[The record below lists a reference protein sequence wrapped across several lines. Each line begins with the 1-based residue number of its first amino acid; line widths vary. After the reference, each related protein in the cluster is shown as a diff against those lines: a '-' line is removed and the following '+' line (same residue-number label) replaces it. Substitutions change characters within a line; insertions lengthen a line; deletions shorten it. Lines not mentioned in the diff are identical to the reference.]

1 MFHREIARLTHAPA
15 NMSCCQNPTN
25 LGCFDS
31 CSLVTIESLT
41 GYAPNEVYIS
51 YNFNGATR
59 KQLLTEVSATGQP
72 IVDLSSFINEDYYY
86 TFEVIERASG
96 DSLGCFKIKVTP
108 CAGDIFEAPALPP
121 VTDYADTRIMFD
133 VAVCDGETVVDFV
146 VDIADLSFPAVK
158 DGTLVNLAFTPS
170 IAVLGMTLISPD
182 LNIEIISNTQFK
194 IISATAFV
202 NPIEMQLKIS
212 GCNDMILLGV
222 VTSLE
227 NITAG
232 WGNGTHTQG
241 DLTITF

>member
-1 MFHREIARLTHAPA
+1 M
-15 NMSCCQNPTN
+15 
-25 LGCFDS
+25 
-31 CSLVTIESLT
+31 
-41 GYAPNEVYIS
+41 
-51 YNFNGATR
+51 
-59 KQLLTEVSATGQP
+59 
-72 IVDLSSFINEDYYY
+72 
-86 TFEVIERASG
+86 
-96 DSLGCFKIKVTP
+96 
-108 CAGDIFEAPALPP
+108 
-121 VTDYADTRIMFD
+121 
-133 VAVCDGETVVDFV
+133 
-146 VDIADLSFPAVK
+146 K

-227 NITAG
+227 NMTAG